1 MSDKK
6 ETARLIDENVEQIH
20 QLIQKKIEIWSE
32 QVVFSNLWWMGAA
45 LSIIPW
51 VIWIFYRKKS
61 STDRL
66 LYVGFFAS
74 IIAVALDLVGDQLG
88 FWNYR
93 FNVIPVVPTYLPW
106 DFTLMP
112 VTIMWLIQ
120 FKPSVSPYLKAAVFA
135 LLTSYVAEP
144 FFQWLLVYN
153 PVNWKFT
160 YSVPIQFVLYLT
172 AHYMSKRNEFD
183 KIS

>member
-1 MSDKK
+1 MNDKK
-6 ETARLIDENVEQIH
+6 ETARLIDENVNQISK
-20 QLIQKKIEIWSE
+20 LIKEKIEIWTD
-32 QVVFSNLWWMGAA
+32 QVVFSNLWWMGVI

-51 VIWIFYRKKS
+51 VIWILYRKKS

-66 LYVGFFAS
+66 LYAGFFAS
-74 IIAVALDLVGDQLG
+74 LVAVALDLVGDQFG
-88 FWNYR
+88 FWHYR

-112 VTIMWLIQ
+112 VTIIWLIQ

-144 FFQWLLVYN
+144 FFKWLLVYN
-153 PVNWKFT
+153 PVNWRYT
-160 YSVPIQFVLYLT
+160 YSVPIQFVLYLA